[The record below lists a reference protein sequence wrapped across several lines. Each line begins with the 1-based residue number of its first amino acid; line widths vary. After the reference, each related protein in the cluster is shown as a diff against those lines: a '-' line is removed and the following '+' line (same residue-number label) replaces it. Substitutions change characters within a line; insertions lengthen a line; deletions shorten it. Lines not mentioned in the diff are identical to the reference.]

1 MTPLKKP
8 SEDSDTTCGG
18 VPPPSTLYRA
28 STVLDQQPDS
38 PKSLPPKKPPSV
50 METPTSEL
58 TEVEDMTWKQVS
70 VTFDRFLFYFFS
82 VLLTLLTVVFM
93 MVLSLGGST

>member
-8 SEDSDTTCGG
+8 SEDSDKTCGE

-28 STVLDQQPDS
+28 PTAFDQQPDR
-38 PKSLPPKKPPSV
+38 PQSLPPKKPPSV
-50 METPTSEL
+50 MQTQTSEL
-58 TEVEDMTWKQVS
+58 IEVEDMTWKEVS

-82 VLLTLLTVVFM
+82 ILLTLLTLVFM